1 MKLLEMFIHR
11 GCLSENAALV
21 LLKEIQAMSAELDVT
36 IHRLPEAQDRAM
48 ALDVVVTPAF
58 VLDGKLL
65 VVGVPRKEWLIARL
79 NSQG

>member
-1 MKLLEMFIHR
+1 
-11 GCLSENAALV
+11 
-21 LLKEIQAMSAELDVT
+21 
-36 IHRLPEAQDRAM
+36 M

-58 VLDGKLL
+58 ILDGKLL